1 MKTKKIA
8 LLLLVVSLTAA
19 VYSYAQEPPPYPANG
34 AAADDGQQQA
44 NDQPAGAPAGDPAA
58 AGIDYF
64 PGQLSPYGQWVARD
78 GYGMVW
84 VPNVTAGWRPYT
96 AGHWAY
102 TDQGWAWVGD
112 EPWGWAA
119 YHYGR
124 WYYDGGVSSWA
135 WVPGYTWAPAWVDW
149 RHGGGYLGWAPLPPS
164 VGFAVGAGLVFG
176 GVVISPGFY
185 TFVGERNIFAPRI
198 GGFILPS
205 GRNTVFVAG
214 AGRITNYTMV
224 NNRIVNVGVSSERI
238 AQITGHPVTRV
249 SIASLSGAGPGGG
262 HGAFYQPAVIGRAAR
277 VVPAEFGSNLSRQI
291 AFQQKSQ
298 SYAAVARN
306 KFTPGGG
313 SSFHAAP
320 HAGAVNRD
328 RSFTKSAGASGGV
341 SHGTTGSFHGSTTGS
356 VHGSSPSSV
365 HSSSPSSVHSGT
377 TSSPSGSF
385 KPTPSGGSQVHSAPS
400 ASSGQKSAPAAAPK
414 PKKPPKG

>member
-8 LLLLVVSLTAA
+8 LLLLVGSLIAT
-19 VYSYAQEPPPYPANG
+19 VYGYAQEPPPYPATAG
-34 AAADDGQQQA
+34 DEAQQG
-44 NDQPAGAPAGDPAA
+44 NDQAAQGAEGAPAGDPAA
-58 AGIDYF
+58 AGVDYF
-64 PGQLSPYGQWVARD
+64 HSQLSPYGQWVARD

-84 VPNVTAGWRPYT
+84 VPNVNPGWRPYT

-112 EPWGWAA
+112 ERWGWAA

-164 VGFAVGAGLVFG
+164 VGFAVGAGLIFG

-185 TFVGERNIFAPRI
+185 TFVGERNILAPRI

-205 GRNTVFVAG
+205 GRNAVFVTG

-238 AQITGHPVTRV
+238 AQITGHPVNQVT
-249 SIASLSGAGPGGG
+249 IASMGGV
-262 HGAFYQPAVIGRAAR
+262 HGAFYQPTVIGRAAR
-277 VVPAEFGSNLSRQI
+277 VMPAEFGSNLSRQI
-291 AFQQKSQ
+291 AVQQKSR
-298 SYAAVARN
+298 SYSVVAQN
-306 KFTPGGG
+306 KFTPGG
-313 SSFHAAP
+313 
-320 HAGAVNRD
+320 
-328 RSFTKSAGASGGV
+328 T
-341 SHGTTGSFHGSTTGS
+341 
-356 VHGSSPSSV
+356 SSV
-365 HSSSPSSVHSGT
+365 HSVGGSSSVHSVGGSSAHSAGSSSVHSVGGSST
-377 TSSPSGSF
+377 IHSTGSTNGSHGYTKSSPSTAGPSNGAASSPSGSF
-385 KPTPSGGSQVHSAPS
+385 KPTTTGGSQIKSTPPSS
-400 ASSGQKSAPAAAPK
+400 ASKSAPPPPK
-414 PKKPPKG
+414 PQEKSKKPPKA